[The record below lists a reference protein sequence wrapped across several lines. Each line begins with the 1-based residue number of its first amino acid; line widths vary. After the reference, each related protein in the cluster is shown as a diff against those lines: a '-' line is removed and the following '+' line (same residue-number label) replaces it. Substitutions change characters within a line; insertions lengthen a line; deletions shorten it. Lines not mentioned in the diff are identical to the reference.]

1 MSNLVPKSDLR
12 KVFLRSFTIQATWNY
27 KSLIGMGF
35 AYCMIPIAKR
45 LFHTPEERSAFL
57 RRHLEFFNS
66 HPYFTGWCLGA
77 VVRLEEEAAAAQKTQ
92 KEQIS
97 LFKQQMSGPLG
108 SLGDQLFWSRWKPLT
123 SAAALC
129 IALLFG
135 WIAVPIYLLV
145 YNIPHLFA
153 RYYGMKKGYERGF
166 NVIEVLTKLPFGKIT
181 SLLSGI
187 GIMVAGFLTILAA
200 DWCLAKNEDFVL
212 FIVFWCC
219 FAAASILVILRRS
232 VHFILL
238 TVLAVSLLVGL
249 LFSVY

>member
-1 MSNLVPKSDLR
+1 MSGLIPKSDLR
-12 KVFLRSFTIQATWNY
+12 RVFLRSLTIQATWNF
-27 KSLIGMGF
+27 KALIGMGF
-35 AYCMIPIAKR
+35 AYCMIPVAKR
-45 LFHTPEERSAFL
+45 LFRAPEERSAFL

-77 VVRLEEEAAAAQKTQ
+77 VVRLEEEAAASQKTQ

-97 LFKQQMSGPLG
+97 QFKQQMSGPLG

-129 IALLFG
+129 LAFLFG

-145 YNIPHLFA
+145 YNMPHLYA
-153 RYYGMKKGYERGF
+153 RIYGMKKGYERGF
-166 NVIEVLTKLPFGKIT
+166 GIIEVLTRVPFGKIT

-187 GIMVAGFLTILAA
+187 GMLSAGFFTILAA
-200 DWCLAKNEDFVL
+200 DWCLAKNQDLVVFVA
-212 FIVFWCC
+212 FWSC
-219 FAAASILVILRRS
+219 AAAAAVLVLLRRS

-238 TVLAVSLLVGL
+238 MVLAVSLLVGL
-249 LFSVY
+249 LFSI